1 MKTNKLSPAEYRK
14 FIKGLELKE
23 LKVVFTK
30 ASVKE
35 TFKPP
40 AQIHIKADSEYKK
53 LKNKKIKVLQ
63 KYKLE
68 CLKKGKDKPGFLV
81 EIHYNIL
88 YSTEIL
94 ITDEI
99 FKIFSQ
105 TSVRLH
111 TWPYFRQFVHQMTM
125 LMNLPPLVL
134 DTIKIFT

>member
-1 MKTNKLSPAEYRK
+1 MKKSKLAPTKYRQ
-14 FIKGLELKE
+14 FIKGVELKD
-23 LKVVFTK
+23 LKMVFTQ

-40 AQIHIKADSEYKK
+40 ANINIKVGAKYKK
-53 LKNKKIKVLQ
+53 LKNQKIKILQ
-63 KYKLE
+63 KYMIE
-68 CLKKGKDKPGFLV
+68 CTRKGKNKPGFTV

-88 YSTEIL
+88 YSTKIP

-99 FKIFSQ
+99 FQIFSQ

-134 DTIKIFT
+134 DRIKIFT

>member
-53 LKNKKIKVLQ
+53 LKNKKIKILQ
-63 KYKLE
+63 KYELE

-81 EIHYNIL
+81 EVHYNIL

>member
-1 MKTNKLSPAEYRK
+1 MKTNKLSPNNYRK

-23 LKVVFTK
+23 LKVVFTQ
-30 ASVKE
+30 ALVKE

-68 CLKKGKDKPGFLV
+68 CVRKGKEKPGFTV
-81 EIHYNIL
+81 EIHYSLL
-88 YSTEIL
+88 YTSKIPINKEVF
-94 ITDEI
+94 E
-99 FKIFSQ
+99 IFSQ
-105 TSVRLH
+105 SSLRLH

-134 DTIKIFT
+134 DTIKIFA

>member
-1 MKTNKLSPAEYRK
+1 MKKSKLSPAKYRE
-14 FIKGLELKE
+14 FIKGTGLKE
-23 LKVVFTK
+23 LKVVFLQ

-40 AQIHIKADSEYKK
+40 AQIHIKADSSYKK
-53 LKNKKIKVLQ
+53 LKGNKIKVLQ

-68 CLKKGKDKPGFLV
+68 CTKKGGNKPGFTV

-88 YSTEIL
+88 YSTKIP
-94 ITDEI
+94 ITEEI
-99 FKIFSQ
+99 FEIFSQ

-111 TWPYFRQFVHQMTM
+111 TWPYFRQIVHQMTM

-134 DTIKIFT
+134 DTIKIFA